1 MKVLLRNT
9 TSGLYYAGAHH
20 WVAKAALARD
30 FLEVNRAMRWLKAA
44 RMKGVEIALGLVDPG
59 LRSRFTRGRRAQS
72 ED

>member
-30 FLEVNRAMRWLKAA
+30 FLEVSRAMRWLKAA
-44 RMKGVEIALGLVDPG
+44 RIKGVEIALRLVDPG
-59 LRSRFTRGRRAQS
+59 LRSRFTRARRGQAD
-72 ED
+72 E